1 MYDSV
6 KRFEPTFSVGAAI
19 GSAPIE
25 QMARNARALRNGVSR
40 SLIGGRSRRI
50 GYAKP

>member
-19 GSAPIE
+19 AVAPKA
-25 QMARNARALRNGVSR
+25 QATNAATLRNGVEEI
-40 SLIGGRSRRI
+40 LIGWRS
-50 GYAKP
+50 GE